1 MNLRRKS
8 FIKLIKPKPRS
19 ETLTNFP
26 KELLKIIFSYLPKTD
41 FLSVRLVCSNWST
54 SSDLLWEDLYKRT
67 WKVTHNSGAS
77 WKYLFLERAQLL
89 NIGYRLNKSS
99 SKIKTLISK
108 RKVGNLINKG
118 IIVLK

>member
-1 MNLRRKS
+1 MS
-8 FIKLIKPKPRS
+8 
-19 ETLTNFP
+19 
-26 KELLKIIFSYLPKTD
+26 D
-41 FLSVRLVCSNWST
+41 FLSARRVCLHWST

-89 NIGYRLNKSS
+89 CIANRLKIS

-118 IIVLK
+118 FKLLLQ